1 MLSCRYGSAWHVL
14 PSAPPHWI
22 VLSRTLS
29 FKHKEKT
36 NETIFSCK
44 HVFFFFFNI
53 LKTGLKRVNILL
65 KCNLKTGQK
74 IIIWKCWKQTLTIAT
89 DNRSAYLCVFNFSF
103 LKTNK
108 QTTLFWCSFYSLL
121 LSSLIFVL
129 SVLEYSTSEAY
140 KLKCQSLSRVLKHL
154 LFPKRPEKKG
164 FRSIDR

>member
-1 MLSCRYGSAWHVL
+1 MACSAFCS
-14 PSAPPHWI
+14 P
-22 VLSRTLS
+22 TLNS
-29 FKHKEKT
+29 VIQDF
-36 NETIFSCK
+36 
-44 HVFFFFFNI
+44 VFQTQGEDKWNNILMQACLFFFFNI

-140 KLKCQSLSRVLKHL
+140 KLKCQSLSRVSSK
-154 LFPKRPEKKG
+154 
-164 FRSIDR
+164 